1 MYKKIIF
8 LAVIMLSAVITFA
21 QPSQYTPMTAQGY
34 QFKRILCDSTLHL
47 PSFCGVPNLRN
58 STAKNGAL
66 AIDTCNNRLYQWTR
80 SSGWSIVGGTTID
93 TTSLSNR
100 INTKIDSL
108 KRSTDS
114 IFARVNGVWKFQYK
128 DSIGG
133 TTIDTTSLSN
143 RINTKIDSLKRST
156 DSIFAR
162 VNGVWRFQYKDSIG
176 GSTPSLQAVTDV
188 GATTTNMITASTNY
202 ATTEFNKIDVSN
214 QVYYP
219 FYATDG
225 DLLFPNESYIRMGN
239 FGGLE
244 PEFYNGTTQAG
255 GAYNRLTPTYL
266 EFNDDNISVN
276 LRKPSTASADD
287 HYLPI
292 SDNTTD
298 TLATTSQVALK
309 LNISDT
315 TNKWVTS
322 VTKLNDSTIRVVKN
336 TTTTDITLT
345 PAATVTAATR
355 LVTSVY
361 NNSGSTITKGSV
373 VYINGRHSSNLP
385 TIALAQANTEGNSY
399 STFALVQDDIPTSNS
414 GIAIQAGNIGN
425 LNLPTSSYT
434 DGEVIYLS
442 PTIAGGLT
450 TNKTSVLAPNHIVKI
465 GTITRAHPT
474 AGSIEIKIENGWQM
488 DELSDVQISS
498 VPNDSTLL
506 QFSRVDS
513 LWHSVS
519 VNNAIGT
526 KYIKPSD
533 TASMLTPYLRKVD
546 TTAKFV
552 NNITRT
558 AGKDSII
565 FFIGGTRY
573 AIKDS
578 VGGGGGTSYT
588 FSTGLTNT
596 SGTITNNLSTGVA
609 GGQSVVGGTASGN
622 SLTLSST
629 SNATKGK
636 LLFGTSA
643 YDEVNNRLGIGTAS
657 PTELLQLNGTSTQT
671 PQIFFN
677 ANGASSN
684 DQGLYFG
691 FSGNKKIGF
700 GYTQN
705 GGNRFYI
712 YNIVAGGNDALR
724 IYESSNNIAINST
737 SDAGFKF
744 DVNGT
749 ARAVTSLQTPTL
761 LGNTTSGGTLTL
773 QSTSNATKGKILFGT
788 SAYDEVNNRLG
799 IGTASPT
806 YSLDV
811 NSGRARIAGNNG
823 IVGTIGGTN
832 YGLSVQNNSTA
843 SWIEILNNGGAN
855 KGAFFGVNSNNFELW
870 NYQGGNIDF
879 YTDVTATS
887 GLIRMTIKNNGNIVF
902 PATNTAAGTT
912 GNQTINKT
920 SGTVNIAAAGT
931 SITVTNSLV
940 TTSSIVFATIRTN
953 DATAVIKNV
962 VPAAGSFT
970 INLNAAATAETSIGF
985 FVIN

>member
-1 MYKKIIF
+1 MKKILFIISF
-8 LAVIMLSAVITFA
+8 FVSFVSFGQVYQLM
-21 QPSQYTPMTAQGY
+21 PQYGY
-34 QFKRILCDSTLHL
+34 QANRMNFDSTLQI
-47 PSFCGVPNLRN
+47 PTTCGVPTLRTVVN
-58 STAKNGAL
+58 VKRA
-66 AIDTCNNRLYQWTR
+66 AIAFDSCNNRFYQYNPKT
-80 SSGWSIVGGTTID
+80 SSWSVISGVD

-108 KRSTDS
+108 KRSRDS
-114 IFARVNGVWKFQYK
+114 VFAK
-128 DSIGG
+128 
-133 TTIDTTSLSN
+133 
-143 RINTKIDSLKRST
+143 
-156 DSIFAR
+156 

-176 GSTPSLQAVTDV
+176 GGSTPSLQAVTDV
-188 GATTTNMITASTNY
+188 GASTINMITASTNY
-202 ATTEFNKIDVSN
+202 ATTEYNKLDAGN

-225 DLLFPNESYIRMGN
+225 SPIYPNESYIRMGN
-239 FGGLE
+239 FGGLA
-244 PEFYNGTTQAG
+244 PEFYNGSNG
-255 GAYNRLTPTYL
+255 GGSYNKLTPTYL
-266 EFNDDNISVN
+266 EFYDNGYSVSIK
-276 LRKPSTASADD
+276 KPSGVSDD
-287 HYLPI
+287 HYLPV

-298 TLATTSQVALK
+298 TLATTSDVAAKVNINDTALMLLRYLRKVDTASLSNRINTK

-355 LVTSVY
+355 LITSVY

-385 TIALAQANTEGNSY
+385 TIALAQANTEANSY
-399 STFALVQDDIPTSNS
+399 STFALVQDNITNGNS
-414 GIAIQAGNIGN
+414 GTAIQAGNIGN

-442 PTIAGGLT
+442 PTVAGGLT

-488 DELSDVQISS
+488 DELSDVQISA

-513 LWHSVS
+513 LWHAVS

-552 NNITRT
+552 NSITRT

-578 VGGGGGTSYT
+578 VGGGGGSAAG
-588 FSTGLTNT
+588 STGNVQYNNGGAFAG
-596 SGTITNNLSTGVA
+596 SNNLFWDNT
-609 GGQSVVGGTASGN
+609 N
-622 SLTLSST
+622 S
-629 SNATKGK
+629 
-636 LLFGTSA
+636 
-643 YDEVNNRLGIGTAS
+643 RLGIGTAS
-657 PTELLQLNGTSTQT
+657 PTVNLNVQSSTNTGITARNTSTSGRADLLVTNDAGNVGGFTIYGSTFGAPFSNNVAVTSFKSLGIYTDGGVANSGTSTFDVIT
-671 PQIFFN
+671 
-677 ANGASSN
+677 G
-684 DQGLYFG
+684 
-691 FSGNKKIGF
+691 
-700 GYTQN
+700 GYNNSPTMRIT
-705 GGNRFYI
+705 GGNT
-712 YNIVAGGNDALR
+712 GNVL
-724 IYESSNNIAINST
+724 IGTST
-737 SDAGFKF
+737 DAGFKL

-788 SAYDEVNNRLG
+788 SAYDEVNSRLG

-806 YSLDV
+806 ELLQLNGTSTQTPQIFMNANGASSNDQGLYFGFSGNKKIGFGYTQSGGNRFYIYNIVAGGNDALRIYESSNNIAINSTSDAGYKFDV
-811 NSGRARIAGNNG
+811 NGTAR
-823 IVGTIGGTN
+823 
-832 YGLSVQNNSTA
+832 VQGA
-843 SWIEILNNGGAN
+843 LNFN
-855 KGAFFGVNSNNFELW
+855 
-870 NYQGGNIDF
+870 
-879 YTDVTATS
+879 
-887 GLIRMTIKNNGNIVF
+887 
-902 PATNTAAGTT
+902 PTNTASGTT
-912 GNQTINKT
+912 GNQTINKA